1 MKSEF
6 PHNPNLP
13 FLDKK
18 RIGNHI
24 LPLTL
29 FMEVQ
34 HNTEK
39 KQFQLD
45 LGGQLAYSQYMQ
57 VGEKMI
63 FTHTEVPIGFE
74 GQGIA
79 SKIARLPWTL
89 PEKTILR

>member
-1 MKSEF
+1 
-6 PHNPNLP
+6 
-13 FLDKK
+13 
-18 RIGNHI
+18 
-24 LPLTL
+24 
-29 FMEVQ
+29 MEVQ

-79 SKIARLPWTL
+79 SKIARVALDFARENNFKVMPICPYIAGFIQKNPEYKTL
-89 PEKTILR
+89 LQEGFRVD

>member
-1 MKSEF
+1 
-6 PHNPNLP
+6 
-13 FLDKK
+13 
-18 RIGNHI
+18 
-24 LPLTL
+24 
-29 FMEVQ
+29 MEVQ

-79 SKIARLPWTL
+79 SQIARVALDFARENHLRVIPICPYIAGFIQKH
-89 PEKTILR
+89 PEYKALLLEGFSVD